1 MRKNLGAKSYLFPM
15 PVLIVGTYDKNGTED
30 AMNVA
35 WDCICG
41 RPQVEINIG
50 KSHKSYENIKN
61 RKAFTVSVADMAH
74 MVEADY
80 FGIVSAND
88 VPDKFEK
95 SGCHA
100 VKSEFVDAP
109 VITEFPITL
118 ECSLSDLQDKG
129 TSARVIGD
137 IINVSVDEAILEA
150 DGSIDLEKID
160 AICFDPVKHT
170 YMRLAGPVGNAFKD
184 GEKIK

>member
-1 MRKNLGAKSYLFPM
+1 M
-15 PVLIVGTYDKNGTED
+15 IVGTYDKNGTED

-35 WDCICG
+35 WGCICG

-129 TSARVIGD
+129 TSRPECSKTLSK
-137 IINVSVDEAILEA
+137 IISPQLPCVLFCVPVSVLVRALA
-150 DGSIDLEKID
+150 SL
-160 AICFDPVKHT
+160 CSWVLRVCR
-170 YMRLAGPVGNAFKD
+170 RLSSFSMVRRSLASFS
-184 GEKIK
+184 